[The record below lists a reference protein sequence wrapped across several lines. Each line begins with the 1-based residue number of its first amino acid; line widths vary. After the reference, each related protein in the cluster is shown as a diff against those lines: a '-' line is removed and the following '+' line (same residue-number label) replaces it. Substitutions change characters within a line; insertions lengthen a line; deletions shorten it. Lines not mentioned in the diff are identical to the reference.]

1 MGDRVLLPDE
11 ICDSS
16 PVPTKKRPASA
27 DADTEIV
34 LLPGEIESD
43 DDSDNKDDCADSPV
57 MLPDMVLSI
66 CCHKRCIEKSRLLMQ
81 SRRGMP

>member
-11 ICDSS
+11 IHDSS
-16 PVPTKKRPASA
+16 PTPTKKRPASA

-43 DDSDNKDDCADSPV
+43 DDSDNNDNCTGSPV
-57 MLPDMVLSI
+57 IVPDMVLSM
-66 CCHKRCIEKSRLLMQ
+66 CCHKRCI
-81 SRRGMP
+81 